1 MTTFSKKGSFIAT
14 PAFAA
19 IEPKF
24 NNSRENSISM
34 FNHSTDTH
42 FIEGQNEGD
51 SQALSFIEE
60 FAFGDKSQAVRS
72 LIKRSYYSDT
82 NEYEVNEDDIYRDLA
97 SKEHQDFVD
106 FILSDQL
113 LDFESIA

>member
-1 MTTFSKKGSFIAT
+1 MKLKMKQGNSIAT

-24 NNSRENSISM
+24 NHSRENSISM
-34 FNHSTDTH
+34 FNHSADTLLP
-42 FIEGQNEGD
+42 ECKNEDD

-60 FAFGDKSQAVRS
+60 YAFGDKSQAVCS
-72 LIKRSYYSDT
+72 LIKSAHYSET
-82 NEYEVNEDDIYRDLA
+82 NEYEVSEDDIYRDLA

-106 FILSDQL
+106 FIESDQL